1 LSLWLRGY
9 CIFTKKPKASNYYI
23 CTMQVDY
30 LIIGQGL
37 CGTWLSYY
45 LQKAGRSFVIIDQP
59 QPFSASAL
67 AAGIVNPV
75 TGRRIV
81 KTWMIDELL
90 PYVQQRYQEIGNSLQ
105 IECISQRNIIDF
117 FPTPQMKLAF
127 DERFAAD
134 TGYLSRPADQNQWY
148 THFNYDFGVGEIQ
161 PCYLV
166 NLSLLLPQYRK
177 QLEQRHQIRSELFDV
192 EQLSLT
198 NTSIRYQDIEADK
211 IIFCDG
217 TGGNSNPYFKNLPFA
232 PNKGEILLV
241 QIPGLPAT
249 KIYKKGINLVPW
261 KEDVFWMGSSYE
273 WAFTDAQPS
282 DLFRKK
288 SEIVLKEWLRIPF
301 TIIDHLA
308 AVRPAT
314 LERRP
319 FAGLHPQYPQIGIL
333 NGMGTKGCS
342 LAPYFAEQMVN
353 HLLDGQPLHPEAS
366 ISRFKRILGRSD

>member
-1 LSLWLRGY
+1 LPLCLRGY
-9 CIFTKKPKASNYYI
+9 CIFIKKPKAPNYYI

-45 LQKAGRSFVIIDQP
+45 LQKAGRSFIVIDQP
-59 QPFSASAL
+59 QPFSASAV

-90 PYVQQRYQEIGNSLQ
+90 PYVQQCYREIGNLLQ
-105 IECISQRNIIDF
+105 IDCISQRNIIDF

-134 TGYLSRPADQNQWY
+134 AAYLSRPTNQNQWHA
-148 THFNYDFGVGEIQ
+148 HFSYDFGAGEIQ

-166 NLSLLLPQYRK
+166 NLPLLLPQYRK
-177 QLEQRHQIRSELFDV
+177 HLERHNQVRTELFDI
-192 EQLSLT
+192 EQLSLTT
-198 NTSIRYQDIEADK
+198 NTSIRYRDIEAGK

-217 TGGNSNPYFKNLPFA
+217 AAGNSNPYFKNLPFA

-249 KIYKKGINLVPW
+249 TIYKKGINLVPW

-273 WAFTDAQPS
+273 WAFTDAHPT

-288 SEIVLKEWLRIPF
+288 SEIVLKEWLKIPF
-301 TIIDHLA
+301 TIVEHLA

-319 FAGLHPQYPQIGIL
+319 FAGLHPIHPQIGVL

-353 HLLDGQPLHPEAS
+353 HLLHHQPLHPEAS
-366 ISRFKRILGRSD
+366 IDRFKRILSRF